1 MSVINRVLNDIE
13 QRKNAPDKNDESSF
27 DPVKINE
34 PLRSRWL
41 SGLLILAL
49 LSLTVVLTWLY
60 FFDNRL
66 SVHADIEKT
75 EPQAI
80 KAVPI
85 AQQALITPEVQK
97 VVTTESMVPS
107 IVITK
112 SPVENAKKKSSKIEE
127 ALVIKADMKSSTL
140 KQQQLSIE
148 KVESQVIEQVSVKAL
163 TNQRKVTEKKLE
175 PSLIITPI
183 KMSNSELSQLKF
195 SQGLKAYKE
204 GRIAQAQKA
213 WEEALQA
220 EPALHDARIQL
231 AASYYG
237 ANETTRALTLLLQS
251 TSRFPAY
258 SGYSLLA
265 AQIYYQLDNPHQALA
280 VLDAPY
286 KKETIAVEN
295 TLLAGSIAQQLQ
307 QWPAAMNNYQAL
319 VNKQANNPQ
328 WLLGLA
334 IAQDAQNMSAL
345 ALSHYS
351 HLLTLPG
358 LESAVLDYVKQR
370 AQVLREELVQRGNNG

>member
-13 QRKNAPDKNDESSF
+13 QRNKAPDNHTDSSF

-34 PLRSRWL
+34 PLRSSWL
-41 SGLLILAL
+41 TGLLILTL
-49 LSLTVVLTWLY
+49 LALTVVLTWLY

-66 SVHADIEKT
+66 SVHADVAKT

-80 KAVPI
+80 KAAP
-85 AQQALITPEVQK
+85 ITPK
-97 VVTTESMVPS
+97 ALTAESLAPPPLL
-107 IVITK
+107 IK
-112 SPVENAKKKSSKIEE
+112 SPVENAKKKISKVEE
-127 ALVIKADMKSSTL
+127 ALVVKADMKSSTL

-148 KVESQVIEQVSVKAL
+148 KVDNQVIEQVSAKAL
-163 TNQRKVTEKKLE
+163 ANERKVTKKKPE

-237 ANETTRALTLLLQS
+237 ANDTTRALTLLLQS

-265 AQIYYQLDNPHQALA
+265 AQIYYQLDNPQQALA
-280 VLDAPY
+280 ILDAPY
-286 KKETIAVEN
+286 KKESIAVEN
-295 TLLAGSIAQQLQ
+295 ILLAGSIAQQLQ
-307 QWPAAMNNYQAL
+307 QWPVAMNNYQAL
-319 VNKQANNPQ
+319 VDKQANNPQ